1 MTEQEKQKQIE
12 EITNIIGK
20 YDGTEKQDD
29 VIYSQV
35 AYLSIEEIAQTL
47 VNAGYGDTKQAVR
60 EFAEKVKELLLA
72 NTAPCFNMGAEP
84 IIEFDPFFYDKL
96 DQLVKETCG
105 E

>member
-60 EFAEKVKELLLA
+60 EFAEKVKVQIRMYEEISSYTATLL
-72 NTAPCFNMGAEP
+72 CED
-84 IIEFDPFFYDKL
+84 I

>member
-60 EFAEKVKELLLA
+60 DFAEKLKELGSDIKTIDWSNNRLL
-72 NTAPCFNMGAEP
+72 
-84 IIEFDPFFYDKL
+84 YDGI